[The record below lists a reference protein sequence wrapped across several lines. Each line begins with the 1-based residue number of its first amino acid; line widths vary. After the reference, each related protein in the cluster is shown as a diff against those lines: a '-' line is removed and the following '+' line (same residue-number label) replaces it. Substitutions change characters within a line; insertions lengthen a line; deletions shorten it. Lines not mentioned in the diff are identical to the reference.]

1 MSGHARLSC
10 SAAHRWSACPGAPRL
25 EAQFP
30 ETTSVYAEEGTTAHA
45 LLETAL
51 LLGEAETAA
60 ALALVDGATEE
71 MAEALQPVLIWVR
84 EQMAAAPGAELLI
97 EVKVDPGHAL
107 GRDDLWG
114 TADLLILVP
123 PERRLIVGDLKY
135 GAGRP
140 VEVEDNPQ
148 LRLYG
153 LGALAR
159 ARFPVESITLAV
171 LQPRAPHA
179 DGPVRVTALTRA
191 ELETFAT
198 AMAEAAARTDAED
211 APLVAGSHC
220 TFCRAAGGCA
230 VLADHAMAAARE
242 AFRAVEAPL
251 TPAQAGA
258 LLREAE
264 TIRGWLKAL
273 EAHVLNLARTG
284 VEVPGWKL
292 ASRRGHRAWIDP
304 AAALAELTQTY
315 GVALDVLAPPVLM
328 SPAQVEKAIKAHAKR
343 KPDVSA
349 LVRVPELGPRL
360 VPSTAPGEDL
370 FAEAEALFEGLEE

>member
-30 ETTSVYAEEGTTAHA
+30 PTTSVYAEEGTIAHA

-51 LLGEAETAA
+51 LLGEAEAA
-60 ALALVDGATEE
+60 GCLALVEGATEQ
-71 MAEALQPVLIWVR
+71 MAEALQPVLVWVR

-97 EVKVDPGHAL
+97 EIKVDPGQAL

-114 TADLLILVP
+114 TADLVILVP
-123 PERRLIVGDLKY
+123 PERRLIVGDLKF
-135 GAGRP
+135 GAGHP
-140 VEVEDNPQ
+140 VAVEDNSQ
-148 LRLYG
+148 LRLYAV
-153 LGALAR
+153 GALAR
-159 ARFPVESITLAV
+159 ARFPVEGVTLAV
-171 LQPRAPHA
+171 LQPRAPHV
-179 DGPVRVTALTRA
+179 DGPVRTTTLSRV
-191 ELETFAT
+191 ELEVFA
-198 AMAEAAARTDAED
+198 AEIAEAAARTDAED
-211 APLVAGSHC
+211 ASLVAGSHC

-230 VLADHAMAAARE
+230 VLADYALAAARE

-258 LLREAE
+258 LLAEAE

-273 EAHVLNLARTG
+273 EAHVLNLARSG
-284 VEVPGWKL
+284 IEVPGWKL
-292 ASRRGHRAWIDP
+292 ANRRGHRAWIDP
-304 AAALAELTQTY
+304 AAALAELTETY
-315 GVALDVLAPPVLM
+315 GVPSEVLAPPVLI
-328 SPAQVEKAIKAHAKR
+328 SPAQVEKVIRAHAKR
-343 KPDVSA
+343 KPDLAA

-360 VPSTAPGEDL
+360 VRATAPGEDL